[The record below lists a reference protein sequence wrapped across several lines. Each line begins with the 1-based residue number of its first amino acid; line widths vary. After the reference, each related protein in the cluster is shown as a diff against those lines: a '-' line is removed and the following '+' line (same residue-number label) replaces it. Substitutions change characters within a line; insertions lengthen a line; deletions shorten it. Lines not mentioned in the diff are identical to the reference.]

1 MKKSVLNKQISH
13 TISRKT
19 YIYIYIEINVLFD
32 LYDGINKQ

>member
-13 TISRKT
+13 TISIKT
-19 YIYIYIEINVLFD
+19 YIYIEINVLFD